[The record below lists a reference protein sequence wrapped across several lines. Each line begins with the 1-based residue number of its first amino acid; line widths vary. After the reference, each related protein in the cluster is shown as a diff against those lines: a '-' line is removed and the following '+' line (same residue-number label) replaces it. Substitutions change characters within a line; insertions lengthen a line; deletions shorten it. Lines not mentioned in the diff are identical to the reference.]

1 MQIQV
6 IDIGQEVSTKTAKG
20 GYTSIEVTYKD
31 NNNKVANKK
40 LMSFGNAEVY
50 KVFKNAKK
58 GDILEVTSVK
68 DDNGYWQWVGVGSG
82 TGSAQSGNGV
92 QGNSSGNTK
101 PSSSSSYETKEERA
115 SRQVLICKQSSLAQA
130 VASLKT
136 DKGVVDPNKA
146 IEVAQQYTDWV
157 MGLGVDNIPKDSLEQ
172 EFDNDV
178 PN

>member
-1 MQIQV
+1 MFVNI
-6 IDIGQEVSTKTAKG
+6 IDIGQEVSHKTAKG

-58 GDILEVTSVK
+58 GDVLEVTSVK
-68 DDNGYWQWVGVGSG
+68 DDNGYWQWQGVSTGQAAPTTSSG
-82 TGSAQSGNGV
+82 TTKTGSTG
-92 QGNSSGNTK
+92 SSN
-101 PSSSSSYETKEERA
+101 YESREERQA
-115 SRQVLICKQSSLAQA
+115 RQVLIVKQSSLSNA